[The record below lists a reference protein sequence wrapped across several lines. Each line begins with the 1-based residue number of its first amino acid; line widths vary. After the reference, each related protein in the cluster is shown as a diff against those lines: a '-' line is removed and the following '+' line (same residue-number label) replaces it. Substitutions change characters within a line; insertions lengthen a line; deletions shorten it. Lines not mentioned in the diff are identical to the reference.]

1 MEPFSI
7 KLELRIDWSELD
19 LFGHVNNLSIQK
31 YIQSAKINYL
41 EKIGLMQSQSD
52 IEIGPTLVSST
63 CQFRKML
70 FYPGNVTIYS
80 NVDLIKT
87 TSFRM
92 HHKVMNDQNEL
103 IAEAHDIIVLF
114 DFVKNHKHTIPDEIK
129 RKITELENYTRP

>member
-1 MEPFSI
+1 MENPSL
-7 KLELRIDWSELD
+7 KLELRIDWSEID

-41 EKIGLMQSQSD
+41 EAIGLMPSQAD
-52 IEIGPTLVSST
+52 IKIGPTLVSST

-70 FYPGNVTIYS
+70 YYPGNVTILS
-80 NVDLIKT
+80 KVDLIKN

-92 HHKVMNDQNEL
+92 LHEVTNDQNEI

-114 DFVKNHKHTIPDEIK
+114 DFVKNTKHTIPDEIK
-129 RKITELENYTRP
+129 RKMAELGN